1 MSRKIISGL
10 LSQYFPIVGKFSAE
24 AQKTFQ
30 GPLLAENES
39 DLWTQLDGSKAKVT
53 RCQGFL
59 KWEATVNSQ

>member
-39 DLWTQLDGSKAKVT
+39 DL
-53 RCQGFL
+53 
-59 KWEATVNSQ
+59 